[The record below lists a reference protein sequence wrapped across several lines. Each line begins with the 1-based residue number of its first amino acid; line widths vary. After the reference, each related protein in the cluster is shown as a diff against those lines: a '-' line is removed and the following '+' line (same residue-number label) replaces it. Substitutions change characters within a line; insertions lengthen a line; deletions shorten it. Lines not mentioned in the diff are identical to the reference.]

1 MHALIIDTDKA
12 PFSAP
17 MCFHP
22 WGLFWKHTDV
32 TGQGPQGG
40 RSGRTWGPR
49 LLGFMVRLAPHPLG
63 ALGGPP
69 PRSHGAQWIAVYR
82 TPGSRIE
89 ITLFIRF
96 LKRNSDCHPIYDTL
110 STSCITDQGLG
121 RLYLE
126 GNRRAGQTRRR
137 SVEYGTQ
144 SGDDA
149 ETSGGHEGP
158 GRCGSRDGR

>member
-22 WGLFWKHTDV
+22 WGLFWKNTDL
-32 TGQGPQGG
+32 TGRGPQGG
-40 RSGRTWGPR
+40 RSGRTWQPR
-49 LLGFMVRLAPHPLG
+49 AAGVYGQAGAAPVG
-63 ALGGPP
+63 SVGRP

-89 ITLFIRF
+89 ITLSIRF

-158 GRCGSRDGR
+158 GRCGSRDGS

>member
-1 MHALIIDTDKA
+1 MIQLKRLSRPLCVFICGVYFGKTLTSQVEGRREGDQGGPGGRA
-12 PFSAP
+12 
-17 MCFHP
+17 C
-22 WGLFWKHTDV
+22 WGLW
-32 TGQGPQGG
+32 
-40 RSGRTWGPR
+40 SGWRRTRWER
-49 LLGFMVRLAPHPLG
+49 WEA
-63 ALGGPP
+63 PP
-69 PRSHGAQWIAVYR
+69 PRSHGAQWISVYR

-149 ETSGGHEGP
+149 EMSGGHEGP
-158 GRCGSRDGR
+158 RRCGSRDGR